1 MERSKKH
8 RHSADVLAPAANHFN
23 DNEYSEFYTGGRG
36 KRKQNNVDTRNM
48 IAQAFLNKNTP
59 FALCN
64 QPPAQNVAAYPP
76 AAVAA
81 YPPAEY
87 YERGGSRSRSHS
99 RRRRPRHWH
108 YDSSPS
114 TSPERERNRS
124 IERMKRGSSKRK
136 REYKDDKYSHSSDE
150 EGGKSIVRID

>member
-36 KRKQNNVDTRNM
+36 KRQQNNVDTRNM

-64 QPPAQNVAAYPP
+64 QPAAQNVAAYPP
-76 AAVAA
+76 A
-81 YPPAEY
+81 EY
-87 YERGGSRSRSHS
+87 YKRGGSRSRSHS
-99 RRRRPRHWH
+99 RRRRR
-108 YDSSPS
+108 YYSNSSPS
-114 TSPERERNRS
+114 VSPERSRS
-124 IERMKRGSSKRK
+124 KSGSRKRR
-136 REYKDDKYSHSSDE
+136 REYKDDKYSHLTDE
-150 EGGKSIVRID
+150 EGGKSIVRIN